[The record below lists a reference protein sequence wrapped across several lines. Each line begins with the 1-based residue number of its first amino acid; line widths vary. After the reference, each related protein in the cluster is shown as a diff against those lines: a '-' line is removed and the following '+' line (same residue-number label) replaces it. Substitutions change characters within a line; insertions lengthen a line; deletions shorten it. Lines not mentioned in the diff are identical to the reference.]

1 MNGYFISRKSGNS
14 VFDNI
19 LGGMK
24 DKNSFPEMDAIEK
37 EDLFSIK
44 LNIPGMKKEEININ
58 IEKNMLT
65 VSGDKKDEMENENL
79 IDIPIQ
85 ERFHG
90 IFSRSILIPESTI
103 IESIKAKYSDGVL
116 EIIIPKAKKES
127 LTSSIKID

>member
-1 MNGYFISRKSGNS
+1 MNGYFVSRKSGDS
-14 VFDNI
+14 ILENI
-19 LGGMK
+19 LGSMK

-44 LNIPGMKKEEININ
+44 FNIPGMKKEEININ

-65 VSGDKKDEMENENL
+65 VSGNKKNEMENESL

-85 ERFHG
+85 ERFYG
-90 IFSRSILIPESTI
+90 EFSRSILIPESTI
-103 IESIKAKYSDGVL
+103 IEGIKAKYNDGVL